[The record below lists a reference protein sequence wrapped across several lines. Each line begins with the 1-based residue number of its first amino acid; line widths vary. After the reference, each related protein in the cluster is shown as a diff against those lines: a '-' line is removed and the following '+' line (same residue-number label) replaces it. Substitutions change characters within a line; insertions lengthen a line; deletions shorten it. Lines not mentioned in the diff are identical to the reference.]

1 MTKEQDISD
10 FVEVI
15 NRFVESGD
23 IPRVRATALIERIE
37 HELEVAELEL
47 NREIAGLERVAPL
60 IH

>member
-23 IPRVRATALIERIE
+23 IPRGRATALIKRIE

-47 NREIAGLERVAPL
+47 NREIAGLERAAPL